1 MAPGGKGGANLGA
14 DSGASKPN
22 LICSSEDV
30 PVLGPVLLFARCVL
44 PSPHAQPD
52 RVDSADTR
60 EVNVTKEHGAQLR
73 VLYLVMGKGEASK
86 SLCSGK
92 FSPHTPPKRGLSARF
107 FAFSRRNQA
116 DLRPSWFLE

>member
-1 MAPGGKGGANLGA
+1 M
-14 DSGASKPN
+14 
-22 LICSSEDV
+22 
-30 PVLGPVLLFARCVL
+30 LGPVLLFARCVL

-92 FSPHTPPKRGLSARF
+92 FSPPPKAWSVCSLLRFLQEESGRPETQLVSGIAEVKRTRNIRMNFSIQIPVIFPNGLV
-107 FAFSRRNQA
+107 
-116 DLRPSWFLE
+116 